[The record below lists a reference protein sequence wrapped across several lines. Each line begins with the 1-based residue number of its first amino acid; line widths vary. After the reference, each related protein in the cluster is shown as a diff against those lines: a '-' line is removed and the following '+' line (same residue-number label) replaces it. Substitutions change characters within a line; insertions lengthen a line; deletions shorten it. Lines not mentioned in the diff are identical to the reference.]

1 MQPGARWEASR
12 KFPPKLAGN
21 KKIRMAYFY
30 PGQFS
35 GDLEDGEFPDPV
47 AACFCKAHAETIQQ
61 NRSRANEKMPA
72 R

>member
-1 MQPGARWEASR
+1 MQPGARWEAPG
-12 KFPPKLAGN
+12 KFPRVAGN

-35 GDLEDGEFPDPV
+35 GDVQDGEFPDPV
-47 AACFCKAHAETIQQ
+47 AACFCKAHAETIQR
-61 NRSRANEKMPA
+61 NRSRANEKKPA